1 MHLGPAIDRLVE
13 AALAED
19 VGAGDLTSELT
30 VPEEAPG
37 RGRIVAKEKLVLAGA
52 RVASRAFELVD
63 PRTALRWNAR
73 DGARVSAGQTVA
85 EVSGLARS
93 LLMAERVALNFL
105 QRLSGIATQTAAFV
119 DAVQGTGTRIVDTRK
134 TTPGLRALEKYAVRV
149 SGGHNHRFG
158 LHDGILIKDNHLVSA
173 GGVTSAVRAARDQAP
188 HGLKVEVEVTTLAEL
203 EEALAAGA
211 DIVLLDN
218 FAEEDWPAAVARAKG
233 RALVE
238 ISGGI
243 DLRRARVAASAG
255 ADLISVGAL
264 THSVRAVDLSLE
276 FESVA
281 EAVATEGV

>member
-1 MHLGPAIDRLVE
+1 
-13 AALAED
+13 
-19 VGAGDLTSELT
+19 
-30 VPEEAPG
+30 
-37 RGRIVAKEKLVLAGA
+37 
-52 RVASRAFELVD
+52 
-63 PRTALRWNAR
+63 
-73 DGARVSAGQTVA
+73 
-85 EVSGLARS
+85 
-93 LLMAERVALNFL
+93 
-105 QRLSGIATQTAAFV
+105 
-119 DAVQGTGTRIVDTRK
+119 
-134 TTPGLRALEKYAVRV
+134 VRV